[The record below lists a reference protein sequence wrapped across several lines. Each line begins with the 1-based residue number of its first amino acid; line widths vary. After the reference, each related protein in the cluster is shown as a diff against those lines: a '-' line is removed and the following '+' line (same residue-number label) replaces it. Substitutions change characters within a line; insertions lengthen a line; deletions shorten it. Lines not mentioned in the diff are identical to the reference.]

1 MEKVK
6 WSQTFKISIF
16 TAITTALTL
25 RYAENYKWYILG
37 GITNLALIF
46 ALWLNNRKK

>member
-16 TAITTALTL
+16 IAIATALTL
-25 RYAENYKWYILG
+25 RYSGNYKWYILG
-37 GITNLALIF
+37 GVTIIALIF
-46 ALWLNNRKK
+46 AIWLNNRKK